1 MSEHTLRSASTGCDD
16 VESGRRSILVTQVCW
31 RPEDLVM
38 ERSDMMS
45 DDWHW
50 EFGLQRKLG
59 IAGREE
65 CKASRWGLR
74 NGGWL

>member
-1 MSEHTLRSASTGCDD
+1 
-16 VESGRRSILVTQVCW
+16 
-31 RPEDLVM
+31 M

-59 IAGREE
+59 IVGREE